1 MLDDIVK
8 AKNDFFNRAESVYLI
23 STKNREL
30 FEESYKLMEHHV
42 KLLDSGAE
50 VELVKQYK
58 EIEKCIDILM
68 NVIIEHQIEDHI
80 SKDFIDKF
88 SFFVFN
94 WNENVYHNKDLHN
107 KCKYIQKNINS
118 EMTLGEQ
125 LFTAK
130 NINEK
135 LVRECNVKP
144 KSFEMS
150 EHYFNIIK
158 DE

>member
-42 KLLDSGAE
+42 KLLDIGKK